1 MPMMRFAQRLREYFN
16 IRVKALISMGNTN
29 IIDITNN
36 NSGVA
41 LIDPVFSSK
50 DFSTTESLKRY
61 VSPFKELNTSAI
73 HSAARTILTSS
84 RFLAVS
90 LFVPRGLSLVVF
102 IFISFFERY
111 GWVSLIW
118 ILIK

>member
-1 MPMMRFAQRLREYFN
+1 MMRFAQRLREDFSVM
-16 IRVKALISMGNTN
+16 VKTLISMGNTN

-50 DFSTTESLKRY
+50 DFSATESDKRY
-61 VSPFKELNTSAI
+61 VSPFKELNTSAT
-73 HSAARTILTSS
+73 HSAARIILTSS
-84 RFLAVS
+84 GFLAVS
-90 LFVPRGLSLVVF
+90 LFVPWGLPLVVF

-118 ILIK
+118 T